1 MAGRYGRV
9 RAGRERPRRWIAVE
23 RRERRQLPPR
33 TIRARCLVQHG
44 VRRGIDARLW
54 LRARKPLFGRPR
66 QPILDLGLKPRKPR
80 ALNVSLDR
88 RRVRSRTYGTVGAWK
103 SGSADGPITCLRRPG
118 PDRGAAAACEGA
130 TLALAVPESL
140 GAARKSVRVRAEV
153 GQRAAG
159 RRRPLV
165 GLARPW
171 PKADIRQDGS
181 QRTAQRPA

>member
-9 RAGRERPRRWIAVE
+9 RAGRKRARWIAVE
-23 RRERRQLPPR
+23 RRERRQLPPQ

-44 VRRGIDARLW
+44 VRRGTDAWLW
-54 LRARKPLFGRPR
+54 PRARKPLFGRPM
-66 QPILDLGLKPRKPR
+66 QPILDLGLKPR

-103 SGSADGPITCLRRPG
+103 SGSADGPVTFLRRPG

-159 RRRPLV
+159 RRRPMV